1 MEEINEENKLQKKKL
16 LPTLLELFFAFFRTG
31 IFTFGGGLAMMPM
44 LQKELIE
51 KKHWLT
57 EEDLIDYYAIGQST
71 PGIIAVNVATFVG
84 YRQAGVLGAIIAT
97 LGIISPSIIIIT
109 ILAGT
114 INSISEYPRVQ
125 AALKGINVAV
135 AALLTTVIIK
145 FAKKTIKNIW
155 NVLFMLIAFVCIFW
169 FKVPS
174 FIIIVVA
181 ILLGC
186 LNVVRLKKKEAKL
199 ENAANADNTANAET
213 QEAQK

>member
-1 MEEINEENKLQKKKL
+1 MEKKKL
-16 LPTLLELFFAFFRTG
+16 LPRLAELYLAFFRTG

-84 YRQAGVLGAIIAT
+84 FRQAGVLGAIVAT

-145 FAKKTIKNIW
+145 FAKKTIKNVW
-155 NVLFMLIAFVCIFW
+155 NVLYMLAAFACIFW

-174 FIIIVVA
+174 VIIILSA
-181 ILLGC
+181 ITLGC
-186 LNVVRLKKKEAKL
+186 LNVVRLNKKAARLQAQTREEKPVEEKEEEK
-199 ENAANADNTANAET
+199 
-213 QEAQK
+213 

>member
-1 MEEINEENKLQKKKL
+1 MEEIYEEEKQPQKKL
-16 LPTLLELFFAFFRTG
+16 LPTLIELFFAFFRTG

-84 YRQAGVLGAIIAT
+84 FRQAGILGAIVAT

-145 FAKKTIKNIW
+145 FAKKTIKNVW
-155 NVLFMLIAFVCIFW
+155 NVLYMLGAFLCIFW
-169 FKVPS
+169 LKVPS
-174 FIIIVVA
+174 FIVIITA
-181 ILLGC
+181 IILGC
-186 LNVVRLKKKEAKL
+186 LNTLRLQKKAAKL
-199 ENAANADNTANAET
+199 EKSTEQKTENQEET
-213 QEAQK
+213 K

>member
-1 MEEINEENKLQKKKL
+1 MEKKKL

-51 KKHWLT
+51 KKHWLS

-84 YRQAGVLGAIIAT
+84 YRQAGLIGAIIAT

-145 FAKKTIKNIW
+145 FAKKTIKNVW
-155 NVLFMLIAFVCIFW
+155 NVLYMLLAFVCIFW

-174 FIIIVVA
+174 FIIILAA

-186 LNVVRLKKKEAKL
+186 LNVVRLKKKA
-199 ENAANADNTANAET
+199 ENVAQ
-213 QEAQK
+213 QEAAEEEEK

>member
-1 MEEINEENKLQKKKL
+1 MEKKKL
-16 LPTLLELFFAFFRTG
+16 FPTLCELFFAFFRTG
-31 IFTFGGGLAMMPM
+31 LFTFGGGLAMMPM
-44 LQKELIE
+44 LQKELID

-57 EEDLIDYYAIGQST
+57 EEDLIDYYAVGQST

-84 YRQAGVLGAIIAT
+84 YRQAGILGGIIAT

-145 FAKKTIKNIW
+145 FAKKTIKNVW
-155 NVLFMLIAFVCIFW
+155 NVLFMLIAFACVFW

-174 FIIIVVA
+174 FIIILAA
-181 ILLGC
+181 ITIGC
-186 LNVVRLKKKEAKL
+186 LNVIRIRRKEKAV
-199 ENAANADNTANAET
+199 AAQNDAPQS
-213 QEAQK
+213 QEESK

>member
-1 MEEINEENKLQKKKL
+1 MEKKKL
-16 LPTLLELFFAFFRTG
+16 LPTLLELYVAFFRTG

-84 YRQAGVLGAIIAT
+84 YRQAGILGGIFAT

-114 INSISEYPRVQ
+114 INSVSEYPRVQ

-145 FAKKTIKNIW
+145 FAKKTIKNVW
-155 NVLFMLIAFVCIFW
+155 NVLFMLVAFVCIFF

-174 FIIIVVA
+174 FIIILAALAV
-181 ILLGC
+181 GC
-186 LNVVRLKKKEAKL
+186 LNVVRLKKKEAQTEK
-199 ENAANADNTANAET
+199 TALSGKSTEQSSE
-213 QEAQK
+213 QEESK

>member
-1 MEEINEENKLQKKKL
+1 MEDIKEEGKDSETKSVTSGRDTKKSL
-16 LPTLLELFFAFFRTG
+16 LSTLIELFLAFFRTG

-51 KKHWLT
+51 KKHWLS

-84 YRQAGVLGAIIAT
+84 YRQAGILGAIVAT
-97 LGIISPSIIIIT
+97 LGIILPSIIIIT

-145 FAKKTIKNIW
+145 FAKKTIKNLW
-155 NVLFMLIAFVCIFW
+155 NVLYMLVAFACIFF
-169 FKVPS
+169 FKIPS
-174 FIIIVVA
+174 FIVIIVA
-181 ILLGC
+181 IILGS
-186 LNVVRLKKKEAKL
+186 LNVVRLKKREEKR
-199 ENAANADNTANAET
+199 
-213 QEAQK
+213 

>member
-1 MEEINEENKLQKKKL
+1 MKKL
-16 LPTLLELFFAFFRTG
+16 LSLYLAFFRTG

-84 YRQAGVLGAIIAT
+84 YRQAGILGAIFAT

-109 ILAGT
+109 LLAGT

-155 NVLFMLIAFVCIFW
+155 NVLFMLAAFVCIFF

-174 FIIIVVA
+174 VIVIVVA
-181 ILLGC
+181 ITLGC
-186 LNVVRLKKKEAKL
+186 LNVVRLNKKAAKL
-199 ENAANADNTANAET
+199 EAQQPEQTTAQPESQNKE
-213 QEAQK
+213 EEK

>member
-1 MEEINEENKLQKKKL
+1 MKKL
-16 LPTLLELFFAFFRTG
+16 LSLYLAFFRTG

-84 YRQAGVLGAIIAT
+84 YRQAGILGAIFAT

-109 ILAGT
+109 LLAGT

-155 NVLFMLIAFVCIFW
+155 NVLFMLAAFVCIFF

-174 FIIIVVA
+174 VIVIVVA
-181 ILLGC
+181 ITLGC
-186 LNVVRLKKKEAKL
+186 LNVVRLNKKAAKL
-199 ENAANADNTANAET
+199 EAQQPEQTTAQPELQNKE
-213 QEAQK
+213 EEK